1 MEDERDLSANF
12 IADGRP
18 AADRATLRRQYAVT
32 NAWAQRVGAQMRG
45 VGGAFP
51 AQTQADAAAV
61 IARIADLPNLRSY
74 AMAGNAPAL
83 TVITNYTLALA
94 DLFTFDDA
102 IAQQAGSSA
111 LVASVR
117 TLGSLSRMKDQ
128 ASLQRAILEA
138 ALVSGQFQPGTLDA
152 LTTAQTQQATDLAS
166 FGTSATLA
174 ETQALN
180 NTVAGRPIDLAQAME
195 QRAIVLGDGGS
206 PLRLGPGASQQWYTD
221 MSYTIGR
228 MRQVERQLADAIAR
242 QASALHQGAM
252 RSLILTAAIAA
263 AVLII
268 VLLATV
274 IIARSLVRP
283 LRQLK
288 AGALEVAE
296 VRLPEEV
303 GELSTAGDADQSVE
317 VEPIGV
323 HSTDEIG
330 QVARAFDQVHQE
342 AVRLAADEARLRGSV
357 SAMFV
362 SLSRR
367 SGSLLERLLRLI
379 DSLELG
385 EQDSERLADLF
396 RMDHL
401 ATRMRRNSEN
411 LLVLA
416 GQEPPRRWAE
426 PVSLAD
432 VARASVS
439 EIEQYDRVVLDLQP
453 GLGVTGNAVADVV
466 HLLAEIIEN
475 ATTFSQKSTH
485 VTVSGHSL
493 RSGGVL
499 INVIDSGMGMTEEQ
513 LAVVNWRL
521 ENPPAADVEVSRH
534 MGLFAVAHLADRHGI
549 RVRLRKATGAG
560 LIAHVWLPEALISHD
575 SKPTSWDRI
584 RTERA
589 SAVIEA
595 VTRAA
600 RFPQDPAA
608 AVALAAAPF
617 AAAPLAEAPLTTAS
631 PEEAPARHTA
641 PAHRRHAARRTG
653 DGRVTGRGTGRHGVT
668 GRGACGGDGGPS
680 PRRRE
685 RRRAHRRRGRSRL
698 SCRNPASGRGRSGC
712 RSSNRWS
719 RTGSAPAAGRHHGP
733 VSRWILTG
741 RPRPGH
747 RPATRAG
754 GPRKRS
760 SRPRSAGSPPPGCRG
775 GPPRPISCQAPQAP
789 GRTGQR
795 GPPTRP
801 RPSAAGWRASSRA
814 RAGLAPLP
822 AAPSPQMNNR
832 KRGAR
837 PKTPAGS
844 AAPARSAAPAARLV
858 RRSRLARPVRRVPAA
873 RSVRR
878 SRLVR
883 PAWPARH
890 HRGRAAAA
898 RADAGSPQ
906 RGERVESGQPARCR
920 ISAGSSPTSPS
931 ACPMWDT
938 LPSCPPTGCRW
949 RCPTGYLPIAL
960 SASPRSPPA
969 SSAWP
974 KGPPRCSTAAR
985 SPRPW
990 SPCGRGCW

>member
-1 MEDERDLSANF
+1 
-12 IADGRP
+12 
-18 AADRATLRRQYAVT
+18 
-32 NAWAQRVGAQMRG
+32 
-45 VGGAFP
+45 
-51 AQTQADAAAV
+51 
-61 IARIADLPNLRSY
+61 
-74 AMAGNAPAL
+74 
-83 TVITNYTLALA
+83 
-94 DLFTFDDA
+94 
-102 IAQQAGSSA
+102 
-111 LVASVR
+111 
-117 TLGSLSRMKDQ
+117 
-128 ASLQRAILEA
+128 
-138 ALVSGQFQPGTLDA
+138 
-152 LTTAQTQQATDLAS
+152 
-166 FGTSATLA
+166 
-174 ETQALN
+174 
-180 NTVAGRPIDLAQAME
+180 
-195 QRAIVLGDGGS
+195 
-206 PLRLGPGASQQWYTD
+206 
-221 MSYTIGR
+221 
-228 MRQVERQLADAIAR
+228 
-242 QASALHQGAM
+242 M

-296 VRLPEEV
+296 VRLPQEV
-303 GELSTAGDADQSVE
+303 GELSTAGDADESLE

-439 EIEQYDRVVLDLQP
+439 EIEQYDRVVMDLQP

-513 LAVVNWRL
+513 LAVLNWRL

-617 AAAPLAEAPLTTAS
+617 AAAPLAEAPLITAS
-631 PEEAPARHTA
+631 PEEALGVTA
-641 PAHRRHAARRTG
+641 PA
-653 DGRVTGRGTGRHGVT
+653 
-668 GRGACGGDGGPS
+668 
-680 PRRRE
+680 
-685 RRRAHRRRGRSRL
+685 
-698 SCRNPASGRGRSGC
+698 
-712 RSSNRWS
+712 
-719 RTGSAPAAGRHHGP
+719 
-733 VSRWILTG
+733 
-741 RPRPGH
+741 
-747 RPATRAG
+747 
-754 GPRKRS
+754 
-760 SRPRSAGSPPPGCRG
+760 
-775 GPPRPISCQAPQAP
+775 
-789 GRTGQR
+789 
-795 GPPTRP
+795 
-801 RPSAAGWRASSRA
+801 
-814 RAGLAPLP
+814 
-822 AAPSPQMNNR
+822 
-832 KRGAR
+832 
-837 PKTPAGS
+837 
-844 AAPARSAAPAARLV
+844 AAPAA
-858 RRSRLARPVRRVPAA
+858 SVPAA
-873 RSVRR
+873 GAPATGAPATGPSPGEAPAVTASPGEVPAGGTAALIAPAGEAPGAPQADAQQVVVPEPRQRPREIRLPIFESVESDWFRARR
-878 SRLVR
+878 RPPPRAGVPLDPHRASPSWTSPSDEGWRAAETVLAPAVDGVTAAGLPRRTPKANLVPGSAGAR
-883 PAWPARH
+883 ENGPARAADSAEAISG
-890 HRGRAAAA
+890 RLAGFQQGSRRARAAARSA
-898 RADAGSPQ
+898 QSSD
-906 RGERVESGQPARCR
+906 EQP
-920 ISAGSSPTSPS
+920 
-931 ACPMWDT
+931 
-938 LPSCPPTGCRW
+938 
-949 RCPTGYLPIAL
+949 
-960 SASPRSPPA
+960 
-969 SSAWP
+969 
-974 KGPPRCSTAAR
+974 
-985 SPRPW
+985 
-990 SPCGRGCW
+990 

>member
-1 MEDERDLSANF
+1 
-12 IADGRP
+12 
-18 AADRATLRRQYAVT
+18 
-32 NAWAQRVGAQMRG
+32 
-45 VGGAFP
+45 
-51 AQTQADAAAV
+51 
-61 IARIADLPNLRSY
+61 
-74 AMAGNAPAL
+74 
-83 TVITNYTLALA
+83 
-94 DLFTFDDA
+94 
-102 IAQQAGSSA
+102 
-111 LVASVR
+111 
-117 TLGSLSRMKDQ
+117 
-128 ASLQRAILEA
+128 
-138 ALVSGQFQPGTLDA
+138 
-152 LTTAQTQQATDLAS
+152 
-166 FGTSATLA
+166 
-174 ETQALN
+174 
-180 NTVAGRPIDLAQAME
+180 
-195 QRAIVLGDGGS
+195 
-206 PLRLGPGASQQWYTD
+206 
-221 MSYTIGR
+221 
-228 MRQVERQLADAIAR
+228 
-242 QASALHQGAM
+242 M

-303 GELSTAGDADQSVE
+303 GELSTAGDADQNLE

-439 EIEQYDRVVLDLQP
+439 EIEQYDRVVMDLQP

-499 INVIDSGMGMTEEQ
+499 INVVDSGMGMTEEQ

-521 ENPPAADVEVSRH
+521 ENPPTADVEVSRH

-617 AAAPLAEAPLTTAS
+617 AAAPLAEAPPTTAS
-631 PEEAPARHTA
+631 PEEAPGVTA
-641 PAHRRHAARRTG
+641 PAAAPTMGAPTTGTSPGEAPAVTASPAEAPAVTAPPGEAPAGGTAGLIAPAGEAPGAQAGAQQVVVPEPRQRPREIRLPIFESVESDWFRARR
-653 DGRVTGRGTGRHGVT
+653 
-668 GRGACGGDGGPS
+668 
-680 PRRRE
+680 
-685 RRRAHRRRGRSRL
+685 
-698 SCRNPASGRGRSGC
+698 
-712 RSSNRWS
+712 
-719 RTGSAPAAGRHHGP
+719 
-733 VSRWILTG
+733 
-741 RPRPGH
+741 RPP
-747 RPATRAG
+747 PRAG
-754 GPRKRS
+754 VPLDPHRAAPS
-760 SRPRSAGSPPPGCRG
+760 WTSP
-775 GPPRPISCQAPQAP
+775 SDE
-789 GRTGQR
+789 
-795 GPPTRP
+795 
-801 RPSAAGWRASSRA
+801 GWRAAETVLAPAVDGVTAAGLPRRTPKANLVPGSAGARENGPARAADSAEAISGRLAGFQQGSRRA
-814 RAGLAPLP
+814 RAA
-822 AAPSPQMNNR
+822 
-832 KRGAR
+832 
-837 PKTPAGS
+837 
-844 AAPARSAAPAARLV
+844 ARSAQ
-858 RRSRLARPVRRVPAA
+858 S
-873 RSVRR
+873 S
-878 SRLVR
+878 
-883 PAWPARH
+883 
-890 HRGRAAAA
+890 
-898 RADAGSPQ
+898 D
-906 RGERVESGQPARCR
+906 EQP
-920 ISAGSSPTSPS
+920 
-931 ACPMWDT
+931 
-938 LPSCPPTGCRW
+938 
-949 RCPTGYLPIAL
+949 
-960 SASPRSPPA
+960 
-969 SSAWP
+969 
-974 KGPPRCSTAAR
+974 
-985 SPRPW
+985 
-990 SPCGRGCW
+990 